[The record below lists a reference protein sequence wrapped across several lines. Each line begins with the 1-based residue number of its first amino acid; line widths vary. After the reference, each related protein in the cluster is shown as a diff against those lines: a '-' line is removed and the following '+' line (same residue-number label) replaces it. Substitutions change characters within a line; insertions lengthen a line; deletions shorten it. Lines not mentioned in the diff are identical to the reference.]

1 MKGKSAGGAGAGV
14 GKPAPPQ
21 QAIFSRLSFL
31 HQASSVLPSS
41 SIGLS
46 RYYTSHLLSVSRKS
60 VQRLSPAVKHT
71 ICKRCSSLLLPGIT
85 STTRVENKSKNGK
98 KPWADVVVVTCG
110 FCGCT
115 KRFPALDKEEM
126 KARKDKKKQDK
137 EIQTDTDDVQVSKDV
152 IEADGGN
159 DAVMT
164 GT

>member
-1 MKGKSAGGAGAGV
+1 MKGKSAAGGV

-21 QAIFSRLSFL
+21 QAVFSRLSFL
-31 HQASSVLPSS
+31 HQASTVLPPS

-71 ICKRCSSLLLPGIT
+71 ICKRCSSSLLPGIT
-85 STTRVENKSKNGK
+85 STTRVENKSRNGR

-126 KARKDKKKQDK
+126 KAKKAEKERKKNRVDVDDATVSKAIEEGKDK
-137 EIQTDTDDVQVSKDV
+137 
-152 IEADGGN
+152 
-159 DAVMT
+159 DAEMT